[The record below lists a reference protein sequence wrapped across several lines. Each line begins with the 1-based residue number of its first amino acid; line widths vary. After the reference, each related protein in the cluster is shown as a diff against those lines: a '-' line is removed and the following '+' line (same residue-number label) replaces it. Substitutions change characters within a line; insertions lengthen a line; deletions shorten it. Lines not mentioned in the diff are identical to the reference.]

1 MLRLLARLPT
11 RTTAVAGRALQR
23 RNMAGSTWEYALKHG
38 HHPVRS
44 RDSRTRFLFLSL
56 PAPALVSS
64 LRPARCSQPPL
75 SAPRNAAS
83 FSFNTCAR
91 LRSRTPSHY
100 HPIALPPPTHTFLTE
115 NLDRFRRLHPARRWD
130 QPLAVE
136 LPFPEQ
142 EARLRLGE
150 PASGVKSVC
159 AAECVPC
166 ARAACGTVGAA
177 SFVP

>member
-100 HPIALPPPTHTFLTE
+100 HPIAPPPTHTHIPYRKSRPVSSSSPRSSLGSASCSGASVSRT
-115 NLDRFRRLHPARRWD
+115 RSTASTRRTRVRC
-130 QPLAVE
+130 
-136 LPFPEQ
+136 
-142 EARLRLGE
+142 
-150 PASGVKSVC
+150 K
-159 AAECVPC
+159 ECVC
-166 ARAACGTVGAA
+166 C
-177 SFVP
+177 

>member
-1 MLRLLARLPT
+1 MPMLDTIFIDEICFFYSSIFSTMLHLLARLPT
-11 RTTAVAGRALQR
+11 RTPAVAGRALQR

-100 HPIALPPPTHTFLTE
+100 HPIALPPPHTHSLQKISTGFVVFTPLVVGIS
-115 NLDRFRRLHPARRWD
+115 LLQWSFRFQNKKHGFDSANPR
-130 QPLAVE
+130 QV
-136 LPFPEQ
+136 
-142 EARLRLGE
+142 
-150 PASGVKSVC
+150 
-159 AAECVPC
+159 
-166 ARAACGTVGAA
+166 
-177 SFVP
+177 